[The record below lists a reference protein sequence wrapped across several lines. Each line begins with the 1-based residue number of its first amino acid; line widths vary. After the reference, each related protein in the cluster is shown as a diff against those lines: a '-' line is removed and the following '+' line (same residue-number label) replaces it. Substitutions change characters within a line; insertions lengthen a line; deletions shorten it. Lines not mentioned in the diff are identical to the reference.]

1 MGKLEDREK
10 RRKSAVAGFV
20 KKTEKATDK
29 ERKQRVCLA
38 LKPSLYEDLQK
49 VGFMQRK
56 SASQIV
62 GELVEGYVRKNE
74 RCLEEYRELQRR
86 KD

>member
-10 RRKSAVAGFV
+10 RRKSAVAGFIRET
-20 KKTEKATDK
+20 KRSSGK

-38 LKPSLYEDLQK
+38 LKPGAYEDLK
-49 VGFMQRK
+49 RVGFMQRK

-62 GELVEGYVRKNE
+62 GELIEKYVKE
-74 RCLEEYRELQRR
+74 YAELLEEYEEMQRQ
-86 KD
+86 